1 MNWRKETIPIER
13 DEHST
18 ELEDLRS
25 CENTD
30 YIAQYM
36 IKFSINSRQ
45 KTLLKA

>member
-18 ELEDLRS
+18 ELVNMRS
-25 CENTD
+25 CENTE
-30 YIAQYM
+30 YIAQCM

-45 KTLLKA
+45 KTML